1 MPPAHTADPL
11 QRSTIDAIVFQYPTE
26 TLYRPHGEHTHK
38 VGEGRVCRVL
48 TMQISRPLPRRAAI
62 VENICGKFRAAFQR
76 GHHDSVTLSTSRSFG
91 RQREMYHLHGSLFL
105 YRHCVHFK
113 GCKSAE
119 GIACMAQDL
128 NLAEDPRANVY
139 MAVFSLAMDRF
150 VHTYH
155 GCYLENR
162 LSERFGSVRICHR
175 MMDANMLVKLR
186 VDRFCH
192 REMPTLGEDL
202 TPTSMDIIV
211 SKKGVVLIRMS
222 WGSCEWNQP
231 TETRLL
237 EFCNW
242 LGGAVREC
250 C

>member
-1 MPPAHTADPL
+1 MPPPPTDRL
-11 QRSTIDAIVFQYPTE
+11 QRSTIDAIVFQYPSE
-26 TLYRPHGEHTHK
+26 TLYRPHGEHPHK
-38 VGEGRVCRVL
+38 AGEGRVCRVL
-48 TMQISRPLPRRAAI
+48 TMQISRPLPRRPAT

-76 GHHDSVTLSTSRSFG
+76 GRHDAVTLSTAHSFG

-105 YRHCVHFK
+105 FRHCVHFK
-113 GCKSAE
+113 GCKSAA
-119 GIACMAQDL
+119 GVAALARDL
-128 NLAEDPRANVY
+128 DLAEDPRADVY

-162 LSERFGSVRICHR
+162 LSERFGSVRVCHR
-175 MMDANMLVKLR
+175 MLDVNMLVKLR
-186 VDRFCH
+186 VERFSH

-202 TPTSMDIIV
+202 TPTSMDIMV

-222 WGSCEWNQP
+222 WRRCEWDAP
-231 TETRLL
+231 TEARLL
-237 EFCNW
+237 AFCDW